1 MLQHECAGLCSMQ
14 QDHNGTNHN
23 GLAAHTPHALTL
35 EHKDANSTIDTYS
48 SGVGLLAELI
58 EGFQVVADVG
68 NALARQRWSSDK

>member
-1 MLQHECAGLCSMQ
+1 MNVQGFAACSKTTME
-14 QDHNGTNHN
+14 QDHNG
-23 GLAAHTPHALTL
+23 LVAHTPHALTL

-58 EGFQVVADVG
+58 EGFQAVADVG